1 MTIETVYFAAQI
13 LAAVAI
19 VGTLLYG
26 IAQLRIN
33 NRLARVQL
41 TQQIGISLNEFYRDL
56 SDSPEKSR
64 IWRSG
69 LRDEGELTP
78 DEKTQFTLLCTAAF
92 IGFEMQFR
100 LSAEELVT
108 RQFFDRGARQL
119 EYIVAQPGI
128 RRWWPKNRL
137 NFNEDFISWVD
148 GMIEK
153 QAEGAEA

>member
-1 MTIETVYFAAQI
+1 MTIETIYFAAQI

-41 TQQIGISLNEFYRDL
+41 TQQMGMGLHEFYRDL
-56 SDSPEKSR
+56 GEHAEKSR
-64 IWRSG
+64 IWRDG
-69 LRDEGELTP
+69 LRDENKLSP
-78 DEKTQFTLLCTAAF
+78 DERTQFTLLCTAAF
-92 IGFEMQFR
+92 IGFELQYR
-100 LSAEELVT
+100 LSAEQLVT

-119 EYIVAQPGI
+119 EYMVAQPGI

-137 NFNEDFISWVD
+137 NFNQDFTSWID

-153 QAEGAEA
+153 QVESADA